1 MVKGEPFDVE
11 RVALKSLASGYGVF
25 ECRISCSWECMWD
38 SVRRAR
44 FGKKTPLCWRE
55 MLKSWLQLF
64 TLYYVL
70 LSFLSLYC
78 FDLFRVF

>member
-38 SVRRAR
+38 SVRRAC
-44 FGKKTPLCWRE
+44 FGKKNTSVLERDVE
-55 MLKSWLQLF
+55 IMVAIIYFILRVIIFSFAVLF
-64 TLYYVL
+64 
-70 LSFLSLYC
+70 
-78 FDLFRVF
+78 

>member
-44 FGKKTPLCWRE
+44 FGKKNTSVLERDVE
-55 MLKSWLQLF
+55 IMVAIIYFILRVIIFSFAVLF
-64 TLYYVL
+64 
-70 LSFLSLYC
+70 
-78 FDLFRVF
+78 